1 MKKILLTA
9 VLLGLLLPIH
19 TSHAQRLNRTEKKIV
34 EKVKSLDQASITFL
48 EKVVNINSGTM
59 NLEGVK
65 AVGEEFDA
73 AFKAIQFNTEWIEM
87 PEEMNR
93 AGHLFAR
100 IDGKRGKKLLLIG
113 HLDTVFEAD
122 SPFQTFERSGDF
134 AYAPGGNDM
143 KGGDVAILFA
153 LRALHELN
161 L

>member
-1 MKKILLTA
+1 MTT
-9 VLLGLLLPIH
+9 VLLVLILPIH
-19 TSHAQRLNRTEKKIV
+19 TSRAQRLNRTEKKIV
-34 EKVKSLDQASITFL
+34 EKVKSLDQASIAFL

-59 NLEGVK
+59 NLAGVK
-65 AVGEEFDA
+65 AVGKEFDA

-122 SPFQTFERSGDF
+122 SPFQTFERDGDF

-143 KGGDVAILFA
+143 KGGDVVILFA

-161 L
+161 LI

>member
-1 MKKILLTA
+1 M
-9 VLLGLLLPIH
+9 
-19 TSHAQRLNRTEKKIV
+19 
-34 EKVKSLDQASITFL
+34 KSLDQASITFL

-87 PEEMNR
+87 PKEMNR

-122 SPFQTFERSGDF
+122 SPFQTLSAWRFCLCTR
-134 AYAPGGNDM
+134 GNDM

-153 LRALHELN
+153 LGFARIKSFKRCWNYCCLTGDEERTGKTVIDL
-161 L
+161 